1 MHIGTPQRNI
11 KKHNPT
17 VNKRRCFNRYWG
29 QLSTKPVTRASTL
42 QNSESTPSTCKVET
56 RAILIRLTFECY
68 LIRLIKSSW
77 FNWILNTLTKS
88 IVKNIIAQIT
98 DPGKFRT
105 KSGYVTKTSPGPEA
119 TTLSMSVSWTCA
131 IYPRIEKTNTPAI
144 KQVRVF
150 TMQVIMA
157 SLQNKKMKQL

>member
-1 MHIGTPQRNI
+1 M
-11 KKHNPT
+11 
-17 VNKRRCFNRYWG
+17 
-29 QLSTKPVTRASTL
+29 
-42 QNSESTPSTCKVET
+42 ET

-68 LIRLIKSSW
+68 LIKSSW

-119 TTLSMSVSWTCA
+119 TTLSMSVS
-131 IYPRIEKTNTPAI
+131 
-144 KQVRVF
+144 
-150 TMQVIMA
+150 
-157 SLQNKKMKQL
+157 